1 MPKRGRDR
9 MSGRHMDNVRPLKK
23 LKTETTPVLNVACY
37 TTATD
42 AMRDNVCEKRDGIPR
57 RNFREFDD

>member
-1 MPKRGRDR
+1 